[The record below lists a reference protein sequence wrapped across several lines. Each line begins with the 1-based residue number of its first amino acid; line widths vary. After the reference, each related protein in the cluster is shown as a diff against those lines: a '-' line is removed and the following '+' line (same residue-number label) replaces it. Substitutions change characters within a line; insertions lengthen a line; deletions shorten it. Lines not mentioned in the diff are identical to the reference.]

1 MRMVYDPLLEKLLFS
16 DDCETKAMT
25 RREWLAVS
33 GGAVLSGCG
42 RKKGSGY
49 EGYALV
55 AAAGEKAI
63 TVVDLLRFRLVRTVP
78 LNAAPAA
85 IVPALDYRRIY
96 VLTPETGSVHVLTSE
111 LVHLGSAHLSQGLST
126 IRLTPDGRR
135 LLATSNSTDEVI
147 DVHPETLRINRR
159 YKLAVQPAEMDVVN
173 PGYAAVASGPSGLV
187 ELFNLESGARKRY
200 RFGGEIGALRFRKD
214 GRLLLVANLATRS
227 LTALS
232 VPDLQVVAELPL
244 AMEPKNLCFNADAG
258 QLFVTGEG
266 MDGVAI
272 VFPYRVL
279 QVEQTVLA
287 GRDPGIMAVS
297 ENPAYLFVGSASG
310 SDVCILNIGSRKVV
324 GIVDV
329 AQRPEFITVT
339 PDNQYALVLDRSSGN
354 LAIIHIA
361 AFRLSPEASRT
372 KSGAALFTILP
383 VGSDPVHAA
392 VVPRLV

>member
-1 MRMVYDPLLEKLLFS
+1 M
-16 DDCETKAMT
+16 MT
-25 RREWLAVS
+25 RREWLTV
-33 GGAVLSGCG
+33 GGAALLSGCG
-42 RKKGSGY
+42 RKKGTGY
-49 EGYALV
+49 EGFALI

-85 IVPALDYRRIY
+85 IVPAPDYRRIY
-96 VLTPETGSVHVLTSE
+96 VLTPETGSVHVLTSD
-111 LVHLGSAHLSQGLST
+111 LAHLGSARLSQGLST
-126 IRLTPDGRR
+126 IRLTPDGKR
-135 LLATSNSTDEVI
+135 LLATSNSTNEVI

-159 YKLAVQPAEMDVVN
+159 YKLAVQPAEMDVVS
-173 PGYAAVASGPSGLV
+173 PGYAAVASGPSGVV
-187 ELFNLESGARKRY
+187 ELFHLESGKRNRY
-200 RFGGEIGALRFRKD
+200 RFGGEIGALRFRRD

-232 VPDLQVVAELPL
+232 VPDLRVVAELPL

-297 ENPAYLFVGSASG
+297 ETPAYLFVGSASG
-310 SDVCILNIGSRKVV
+310 SDVCILNIDSRKVV

-329 AQRPEFITVT
+329 AQRPEFIAVT
-339 PDNQYALVLDRSSGN
+339 PDNQYALVLDRSAGN

-361 AFRLSPEASRT
+361 AFRLNPEASRT

-383 VGSDPVHAA
+383 VGNDPVHAA

>member
-1 MRMVYDPLLEKLLFS
+1 MRMVWDPAREKLLFS
-16 DDCETKAMT
+16 DDCESKIVTH
-25 RREWLAVS
+25 REWLAVS
-33 GGAVLSGCG
+33 GASALSSCG
-42 RKKGSGY
+42 RKKGTGY
-49 EGYALV
+49 QGYALV

-63 TVVDLLRFRLVRTVP
+63 SVVDLLRFRLTRTIPLDSAPTAVVP
-78 LNAAPAA
+78 GPG
-85 IVPALDYRRIY
+85 YRRIY
-96 VLTPETGSVHVLTSE
+96 VLTPESGSVHVLNSE
-111 LVHLGSAHLSQGLST
+111 LAHVGSAHLSHGVST
-126 IRLTPDGRR
+126 IRLTPDGKR
-135 LLATSNSTDEVI
+135 LLATSNATNEVI
-147 DVHPETLRINRR
+147 DVNPETLRVNRR

-173 PGYAAVASGPSGLV
+173 PDYAAIGSGPAGIV
-187 ELFNLESGARKRY
+187 ELLRLESGARHRY
-200 RFGGEIGALRFRKD
+200 KFGGEIGALRFRRD
-214 GRLLLVANLATRS
+214 GRLLVVANLASRS

-232 VPDLQVVAELPL
+232 VPDLQVVADLPL

-258 QLFVTGEG
+258 QLFVSGEG

-287 GRDPGIMAVS
+287 GRDPGVMAVS
-297 ENPAYLFVGSASG
+297 GSPAYLFVGSASG
-310 SDVCILNIGSRKVV
+310 SDVCILNIATRKVV

-354 LAIIHIA
+354 MAIIHIS
-361 AFRLSPEASRT
+361 AFRLNPEASRT

-392 VVPRLV
+392 VVPRLG

>member
-1 MRMVYDPLLEKLLFS
+1 
-16 DDCETKAMT
+16 MT
-25 RREWLAVS
+25 RREWLAA
-33 GGAVLSGCG
+33 GGAAMLSSCG
-42 RKKGSGY
+42 RKKGTGY
-49 EGYALV
+49 EGYALI

-63 TVVDLLRFRLVRTVP
+63 SVVDLLRFRLVRTVP

-85 IVPALDYRRIY
+85 IVPAPDYRRIY

-111 LVHLGSAHLSQGLST
+111 LTHLGSAHLSQDLST
-126 IRLTPDGRR
+126 IRLTPDGKR
-135 LLATSNSTDEVI
+135 LLATSNSTNEVI
-147 DVHPETLRINRR
+147 DVNPGTLRINRR

-173 PGYAAVASGPSGLV
+173 PGYAAVASGPSGVV
-187 ELFNLESGARKRY
+187 ELINLQSGARNRY
-200 RFGGEIGALRFRKD
+200 RFGGEVGALRFRRD

-232 VPDLQVVAELPL
+232 VPELQVVAELPL

-310 SDVCILNIGSRKVV
+310 SDVCVMNIDTRKVV

-339 PDNQYALVLDRSSGN
+339 PDNQYALVLDGTSGN

-361 AFRLSPEASRT
+361 AFRLNPEASRT

-392 VVPRLV
+392 VVPRLI